1 MGLFVFLRF
10 LSECKYAEKK
20 EFKKNVYVLRN
31 YLWLFMYSLSDYI
44 KQNEM
49 LQTCS
54 IHAKDLGKI
63 YKTLVLLY
71 VCD

>member
-1 MGLFVFLRF
+1 
-10 LSECKYAEKK
+10 
-20 EFKKNVYVLRN
+20 
-31 YLWLFMYSLSDYI
+31 
-44 KQNEM
+44 M

-71 VCD
+71 VCDWCNDPVRKPRQHWNLVEME